1 MNELL
6 ETIINSLKE
15 LIGSGVKIL
24 PGLLTALILI
34 LLTRYAAQFIRQ
46 LATQVGKRTVRSKS
60 LQLLLSKTCYIT
72 VWVVGVLIAC
82 VAAFPGLRL
91 GDIIATLGLG
101 SVAIGFAFQDI
112 FKNFL
117 AGILL
122 LLQEPFRIQDQVIIG
137 DYEGTVERIDIR
149 TTKIRT
155 YTGEQVLLPNATVFT
170 SAVQVRTAFN
180 SRRTDLAVGVDYNT
194 VQQLSSSYQTNP
206 TAVQSAMSIVGNYT
220 RSALR
225 KKRSTQGEQQAQQMI
240 NQFGGTQPSTQA
252 VQMLFSAPQIQQIV
266 QEVGSKTGINSQTVQ
281 RMLPLL
287 VPLVL
292 NFLKTGTNSQNPL
305 GSNSVLSGFL
315 DADGDGD
322 VDIADAMQMA
332 TRYLNR

>member
-6 ETIINSLKE
+6 ETIINSSKE

-194 VQQLSSSYQTNP
+194 PLSDAAEILQRT
-206 TAVQSAMSIVGNYT
+206 I
-220 RSALR
+220 
-225 KKRSTQGEQQAQQMI
+225 
-240 NQFGGTQPSTQA
+240 
-252 VQMLFSAPQIQQIV
+252 
-266 QEVGSKTGINSQTVQ
+266 QEVEGVLGNPNPEVDLVSFGDSSIDFIVRYWTLPQQKEVRQTQTKAIVEIKKAFDQADINIPYPIRTLYFYDQEKFNDYLT
-281 RMLPLL
+281 PA
-287 VPLVL
+287 
-292 NFLKTGTNSQNPL
+292 
-305 GSNSVLSGFL
+305 SNSKNEKVHSGT
-315 DADGDGD
+315 AW
-322 VDIADAMQMA
+322 I
-332 TRYLNR
+332 

>member
-6 ETIINSLKE
+6 ETIINSSKE

-46 LATQVGKRTVRSKS
+46 LATQVGKRTIRSKS

-194 VQQLSSSYQTNP
+194 PLSDAAEILQRT
-206 TAVQSAMSIVGNYT
+206 I
-220 RSALR
+220 
-225 KKRSTQGEQQAQQMI
+225 
-240 NQFGGTQPSTQA
+240 
-252 VQMLFSAPQIQQIV
+252 
-266 QEVGSKTGINSQTVQ
+266 QEVEGVLDNPNPEVDLVSFGDSSIDFIVRYWTLPQQKEVRQTQTKAIVAIKKAFDQADINIPYPIRTLYFYDQEKFNDYLT
-281 RMLPLL
+281 PA
-287 VPLVL
+287 
-292 NFLKTGTNSQNPL
+292 
-305 GSNSVLSGFL
+305 SNSKNEKVHSGT
-315 DADGDGD
+315 A
-322 VDIADAMQMA
+322 
-332 TRYLNR
+332 